1 MTTSAFVAAALALAL
16 ALGSPLATPPRDGA
30 SVPDVVVVNELGV
43 HGIPARWFDDATVV
57 PGDSAERTILI
68 ENGRADETTITVA
81 LTDVEPPSD
90 SSLLSDLRLY
100 WDTSSAT
107 IGDLATT
114 GPVLA
119 DQVAIAPGEQLPLT
133 LGYEYPASATRIPNG
148 MQTLT
153 FTISLTAEDPR
164 AGGETSGG
172 SESGAGAGSGAGSGA
187 ASGGALATT
196 GGEFA
201 PWWVWG
207 VLGGL
212 GGLWLLL
219 ARRRRKDDAYE
230 EHALA
235 VASVRPEPAARSP
248 H

>member
-1 MTTSAFVAAALALAL
+1 MTTNAFVAASLALAWG
-16 ALGSPLATPPRDGA
+16 LGLPLATPPGDGA
-30 SVPDVVVVNELGV
+30 SGSDVVVVDELGV

-81 LTDVEPPSD
+81 LTEVEPPFD
-90 SSLLSDLRLY
+90 SSLLGDLRLY

-107 IGDLATT
+107 VAELATT
-114 GPVLA
+114 EPVLA
-119 DQVAIAPGEQLPLT
+119 DEVVLAPGEQLPLT
-133 LGYEYPASATRIPNG
+133 LGYEYPASATRIPNEI
-148 MQTLT
+148 QALT

-164 AGGETSGG
+164 AGGETSHESG
-172 SESGAGAGSGAGSGA
+172 SGAGAGSDA

-196 GGEFA
+196 GGELA
-201 PWWVWG
+201 AWWVWG

-212 GGLWLLL
+212 GGLWMVL
-219 ARRRRKDDAYE
+219 ARRRRKGE
-230 EHALA
+230 SNEVHALA
-235 VASVRPEPAARSP
+235 AASVRLESAARSP